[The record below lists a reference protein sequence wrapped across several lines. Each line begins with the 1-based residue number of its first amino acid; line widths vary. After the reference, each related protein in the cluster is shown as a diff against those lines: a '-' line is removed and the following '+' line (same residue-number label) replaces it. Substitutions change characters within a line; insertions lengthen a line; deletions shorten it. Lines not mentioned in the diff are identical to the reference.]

1 MRRALILA
9 LCLAMVPLVAHAQS
23 VQIIDQITQA
33 FQTRTTGWEAALQAV
48 ALRTFMELAAVEF
61 TWAMFRL
68 AFQRAT
74 FDDIMAAIFNEIL
87 FIGLFLWLLESMG
100 TIGPAIIGSM
110 RDAAQTAAATPTIT
124 PGEIFAGGINIANF
138 ILNKMSMWHIEASA
152 GLMIAGIVVE
162 CCYALIVA
170 CMILALIE
178 GYFIVSAG
186 IIFMSFGATRW
197 TSDIAVSVLRATLSI
212 GAKLFTVQLIASIGT
227 QFVQQWVTQFDTLTS
242 TNLLVVLGASI
253 VLLVITKTV
262 PETIQRMISGVSLA
276 HGGALIGAGA
286 GVAAGVAGVGLG
298 AAALVTSVAG
308 AGATVVGAGRLAS
321 AQMASKVA
329 AGSAPS
335 SRTRRAVSMVG
346 DTIRNYGSANMT
358 DIGRRLSGSGTSQ
371 GMSTWRQAADLNN
384 RRRMLNEENDRP
396 APPSPP

>member
-1 MRRALILA
+1 
-9 LCLAMVPLVAHAQS
+9 MVPVVAHAQGA
-23 VQIIDQITQA
+23 QIIDQITQA

-48 ALRTFMELAAVEF
+48 ALRTFMELAAAEF

-74 FDDIMAAIFNEIL
+74 FDDIMAALFNEVL

-100 TIGPAIIGSM
+100 TIGPAIINSM
-110 RDAAQTAAATPTIT
+110 RDAAQTASGTPTIT
-124 PGEIFAGGINIANF
+124 PGEIFAGGVNIASF

-152 GLMIAGIVVE
+152 GLMLAGIVVD

-170 CMILALIE
+170 CMILALVE
-178 GYFIVSAG
+178 GYFIVAAG

-227 QFVQQWVTQFDTLTS
+227 QFVQQWVTQFNTLTS
-242 TNLLVVLGASI
+242 TNLLVIIGVSV

-276 HGGALIGAGA
+276 HGGSLIGAGA
-286 GVAAGVAGVGLG
+286 EVAAGVAGVGLG
-298 AAALVTSVAG
+298 ATALAASVVG
-308 AGATVVGAGRLAS
+308 AGATAIGAGRLAS

-329 AGSAPS
+329 AGTAPS
-335 SRTRRAVSMVG
+335 SRARRAVSMAG
-346 DTIRNYGSANMT
+346 STIRNYGSANVT
-358 DIGRRLSGSGTSQ
+358 DIGRRLSGAGTYG
-371 GMSTWRQAADLNN
+371 GMSTWRQHADLNN
-384 RRRMLNEENDRP
+384 RRRMFNEENDRP
-396 APPSPP
+396 APPSSP